1 MREAQADP
9 RATPAE
15 AALAACLATVVELP
29 VEEVPEP
36 EPGVDR
42 PDGWRRWLA
51 GRSVGLVPIAGA
63 GDFSWPGPWIARI
76 RPAPDEP
83 ARAVVMYGVPSGVV
97 WDPTHAGT
105 DAGWTIQDG
114 FVLAALDV
122 AIAAPVHPRPAAGI
136 GRVEGIFVGPSAGAP
151 TAAMASVRAL
161 PGRGLE
167 GDRHVV
173 GSGTFPSGVSGSA
186 LTLIAAEVIDSFAP
200 PLAADEHRRNVVTRG
215 IDVNA
220 QSGAPSRSGGR
231 CQGARL
237 CEPCTVLDRY
247 SGRSLLRPLVHRGG
261 LRADIL
267 HRGSDHGR
275 RPDRGPRPVRGLSL
289 DQGRMRWLSPNSCQR

>member
-15 AALAACLATVVELP
+15 AALAACLATVLELP

-36 EPGVDR
+36 EPGVDL

-51 GRSVGLVPIAGA
+51 GRGVGLVPLVGA

-97 WDPTHAGT
+97 WDPTDAVAG
-105 DAGWTIQDG
+105 AGWTIQDG
-114 FVLAALDV
+114 FVLAALD
-122 AIAAPVHPRPAAGI
+122 IALSAPVPARPAAGT
-136 GRVEGIFVGPSAGAP
+136 GRVEGLFVAPSAGAP
-151 TAAMASVRAL
+151 TQAVSPVRAL
-161 PGRGLE
+161 SGRGLE

-186 LTLIAAEVIDSFAP
+186 LTLIAAEVVDSFAP

-220 QSGAPSRSGGR
+220 LVGRSFTIGAVR
-231 CQGARL
+231 CRGDRL

-247 SGRSLLRPLVHRGG
+247 SERSLLRPLVHQGG

-267 HRGSDHGR
+267 TEGTIAVGDKVEAADD
-275 RPDRGPRPVRGLSL
+275 PAI
-289 DQGRMRWLSPNSCQR
+289 